1 MREYT
6 SMMAI
11 ILEIAYDDQEQPVDD
26 ELVRKMSNFVPK
38 SEKILRQTNKKS
50 RLKKIPIAGERCG
63 AAAELCLGVAGIQAE
78 EECWIPKE
86 QDWPHSEPGQRNRRA
101 LRKQNESCEERR
113 EREHKFQDG
122 RLEAEGGGY

>member
-38 SEKILRQTNKKS
+38 SGKILKQTNNKVTTEKNS
-50 RLKKIPIAGERCG
+50 
-63 AAAELCLGVAGIQAE
+63 
-78 EECWIPKE
+78 
-86 QDWPHSEPGQRNRRA
+86 H
-101 LRKQNESCEERR
+101 
-113 EREHKFQDG
+113 G
-122 RLEAEGGGY
+122 R

>member
-38 SEKILRQTNKKS
+38 SEKILRQTNKVMTEKNS
-50 RLKKIPIAGERCG
+50 
-63 AAAELCLGVAGIQAE
+63 
-78 EECWIPKE
+78 
-86 QDWPHSEPGQRNRRA
+86 H
-101 LRKQNESCEERR
+101 
-113 EREHKFQDG
+113 G
-122 RLEAEGGGY
+122 R